1 MTFSAAQHPK
11 KYLPSQASKVMAWRE
26 IRAWNKGEE
35 TGKDMSPVKNVY
47 KLTLNDFFMNCNR
60 NTVCTVMMTDHK
72 LQKMTVNRP
81 TFIGWSKA
89 SLALNESTK
98 FQTIL
103 FPIRGIPEEYHVFN
117 TILHVNIY
125 IYIHRFSQTAWPS
138 LWLIDFDAPAKS
150 MNSSYDFPTK
160 DGLTHFGGTKLVE
173 QRSYIYIYIY
183 MGVVRN
189 SSRNG
194 HS

>member
-1 MTFSAAQHPK
+1 
-11 KYLPSQASKVMAWRE
+11 
-26 IRAWNKGEE
+26 
-35 TGKDMSPVKNVY
+35 MSPVKNVY

-89 SLALNESTK
+89 SLTLNESTK

-125 IYIHRFSQTAWPS
+125 IHRFSQTA
-138 LWLIDFDAPAKS
+138 
-150 MNSSYDFPTK
+150 
-160 DGLTHFGGTKLVE
+160 
-173 QRSYIYIYIY
+173 
-183 MGVVRN
+183 
-189 SSRNG
+189 
-194 HS
+194 